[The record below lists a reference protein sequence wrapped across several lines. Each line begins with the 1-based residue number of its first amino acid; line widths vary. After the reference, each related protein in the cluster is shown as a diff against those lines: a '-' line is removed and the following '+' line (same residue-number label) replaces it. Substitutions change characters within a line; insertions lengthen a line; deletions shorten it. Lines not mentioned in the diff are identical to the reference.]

1 MIILGKKKDL
11 KVCALIYVAARSLL
25 GGLVLDGCCA
35 LLVLCI
41 FFDLKLH
48 ASNLINI
55 ELGFQYSS
63 LFGSIGTHLY

>member
-1 MIILGKKKDL
+1 MNAMIW
-11 KVCALIYVAARSLL
+11 VTAPSLL
-25 GGLVLDGCCA
+25 AVLVPDGHRI

-41 FFDLKLH
+41 FFDLKLR

-63 LFGSIGTHLY
+63 LFGSIRTHL